1 MQWPLVRAHRT
12 IVSVVLRGG
21 KMKEGGRAPLTSGPR
36 NWYLLEFEHSLYGP
50 GKGAKDVGT

>member
-1 MQWPLVRAHRT
+1 MR
-12 IVSVVLRGG
+12 
-21 KMKEGGRAPLTSGPR
+21 EGGRAALTTGPR